1 MGKYW
6 SDGNIEFLGRMDN
19 QVKVKGNRI
28 ELGEIENAAMC
39 VGGVKGACA
48 VFDEKNQKIVLFI
61 ESCEAFSL
69 ENLILNLKSI

>member
-1 MGKYW
+1 
-6 SDGNIEFLGRMDN
+6 MDN

-48 VFDEKNQKIVLFI
+48 VFDEK
-61 ESCEAFSL
+61 
-69 ENLILNLKSI
+69 KSEDCVVYRKLRGI

>member
-1 MGKYW
+1 MAYVNDEGLIIY
-6 SDGNIEFLGRMDN
+6 LGRMDN

-48 VFDEKNQKIVLFI
+48 VFDEK
-61 ESCEAFSL
+61 
-69 ENLILNLKSI
+69 KSEDCVVYRKLRGI